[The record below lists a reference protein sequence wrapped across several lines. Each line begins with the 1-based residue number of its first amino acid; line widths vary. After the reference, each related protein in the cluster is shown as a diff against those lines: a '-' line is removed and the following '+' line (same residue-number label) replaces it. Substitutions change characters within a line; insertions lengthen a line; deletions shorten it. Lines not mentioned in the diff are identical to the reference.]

1 MKIFNCKISI
11 PVVMVNPGLLRGTI
25 LVACFDCLYPD
36 WCHNKCIT
44 KTANNQRRSINTNMS
59 EYDLKSLNL
68 PKLYGNFLK
77 TFAGAARNPLTGP
90 LILGSLLENGGIPKL
105 RKLKFSEEPTNF
117 PLVIPA
123 EHAKGHMDM
132 PLDAPAVDRIP
143 REQMPF
149 TLVRDYAE
157 AYRNGSLTPLEAAE
171 QVIGA
176 IEASEKTS
184 PAMRLFVASYAEDIR
199 RQSTES
205 MERIRT
211 GKLRSIFEGV
221 PVAIKDELDLVPYPS
236 TVGTCFLG
244 DQPVQKDSYAA
255 AQLRAA
261 GAILVGKTNM
271 HEIGIATNGGN
282 VHHGR
287 IANPYELNRD
297 TGGSSSGSGAAVAA
311 GIVPL
316 ALGADGGG
324 SIRVPASLNGVVGLK
339 PTFGRVSEAGAAPL
353 CWSVAHVGPLGASI
367 EDVVLAYQV
376 IAGPDP
382 NEINSQQQ
390 PPVTVDGWNTPD
402 LKGVKLGIYP
412 EWFEHADSEIV
423 EANRRMVAAFE
434 KTGALVVEV
443 TIPELDAM
451 RVAHAITIL
460 SEMAACMQ
468 NYPEHAN
475 DFAPSTQLN
484 LVIGKAATAH
494 DYLQAQRMRT
504 RAMRIFARVFEEVD
518 IIITPGTALTAPLI
532 PAQALAAGWS
542 DLSTDTEM
550 MRFVYPGNLIGLP
563 AISFPV
569 GYDRNGMPIAMQA
582 MGRHWQE
589 HLLMR
594 VAYNAELRTKRKLP
608 KHFFEIM

>member
-1 MKIFNCKISI
+1 M
-11 PVVMVNPGLLRGTI
+11 
-25 LVACFDCLYPD
+25 
-36 WCHNKCIT
+36 
-44 KTANNQRRSINTNMS
+44 TA
-59 EYDLKSLNL
+59 YDLRSLNL
-68 PKLYGNFLK
+68 PKLYGGFLK
-77 TFAGAARNPLTGP
+77 TFARAAGNPVTAP
-90 LILGSLLENGGIPKL
+90 LFLGSLLENGGIPKL
-105 RKLKFSEEPTNF
+105 RALKFTEEPTNI

-132 PLDAPAVDRIP
+132 PLDAPPVERTS

-157 AYRNGSLTPLEAAE
+157 AYRSGRLTPSEVAE
-171 QVIGA
+171 QVIAA

-184 PAMRLFVASYAEDIR
+184 PAMRLFIASYTEDIR
-199 RQSTES
+199 RQAAEST
-205 MERIRT
+205 ERIRNGQT
-211 GKLRSIFEGV
+211 RSIFEGV

-236 TVGTCFLG
+236 TVGTSFLG
-244 DQPVQKDSYAA
+244 DQPVTRDAYAA
-255 AQLRAA
+255 ARLRAA

-287 IANPYELNRD
+287 IANPYDLNRD

-311 GIVPL
+311 GIVPV

-353 CWSVAHVGPLGASI
+353 CWSVAHIGPLGASV
-367 EDVVLAYQV
+367 EDVVLTYHV

-382 NEINSQQQ
+382 NELNSQQQ

-423 EANRRMVAAFE
+423 ETNRRMLAEFE
-434 KTGALVVEV
+434 KAGALVVEV

-451 RVAHAITIL
+451 RVAHVITIL
-460 SEMAACMQ
+460 SEMAACMR
-468 NYPEHAN
+468 NYPEHAH

-484 LVIGKAATAH
+484 LVIGNALTAH

-504 RAMRIFARVFEEVD
+504 RAMRIFSRVFEDVD
-518 IIITPGTALTAPLI
+518 VILTPGTALTAPVV

-550 MRFVYPGNLIGLP
+550 MRFVYPGNLTGLP

-569 GYDRNGMPIAMQA
+569 GYDQNGMPIAMQA
-582 MGRHWQE
+582 MGRHWEE
-589 HLLMR
+589 HLLLR
-594 VAYNAELRTKRKLP
+594 IAYNAELCTKRKLP
-608 KHFFEIM
+608 KHFFGII